1 MAVAAA
7 EAVETVAAG
16 KAVLEGAA
24 AAWRRRGGVMR
35 GRRDERAR
43 TAEEEEAEAWT
54 EVEGSEGE

>member
-16 KAVLEGAA
+16 RVAEGAA

-43 TAEEEEAEAWT
+43 TADEEEAEAWT
-54 EVEGSEGE
+54 EVEGSEGG